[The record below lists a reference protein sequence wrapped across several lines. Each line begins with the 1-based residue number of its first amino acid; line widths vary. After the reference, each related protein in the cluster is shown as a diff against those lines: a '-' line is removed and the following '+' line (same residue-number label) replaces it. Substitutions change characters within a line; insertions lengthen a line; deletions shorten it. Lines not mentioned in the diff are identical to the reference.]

1 MTITSE
7 LHPDTPFSLGA
18 AAGFGFGPYD
28 GRPPAGQAGPGA
40 GEMRL
45 AFVTDDLR
53 HHAGV
58 HLAQRADGTV
68 TAAVDSGAD
77 HGAVLGQVRR
87 ILSLDRP
94 AAGWVTAGE
103 RDPVLGGLQRAH
115 DWLRPVLFHSPYEA
129 AAWSI
134 ISARRYRAQATA
146 VRTRICAAAGAL
158 PVVAGEQVPAFPLPA
173 DLLAADSL
181 PGMGQDRVT
190 WLHTVA
196 RAALDGQLDPARLR
210 ALEPEEALRD
220 LRRLPGIGPMY
231 ATLILLRSTGVSDVL
246 TFGEPRLAGYVSH
259 FYGTGPAPASRA
271 ELARVSE
278 SWRPFR
284 TWAAVL
290 IRAAGD
296 RAGLA
301 GVAAAA

>member
-1 MTITSE
+1 MTITAE

-18 AAGFGFGPYD
+18 AAAFGFGPYT
-28 GRPPAGQAGPGA
+28 GRPEPGA
-40 GEMRL
+40 DEMRL
-45 AFVTDDLR
+45 AFVTDDMR

-58 HLAQRADGTV
+58 HLAQRPDGTI
-68 TAAVDSGAD
+68 TAALDSGAD
-77 HGAVLGQVRR
+77 PGAVLGQVRR

-94 AAGWVTAGE
+94 AAGWLAAGE
-103 RDPVLGGLQRAH
+103 RDPVLGGLQREH

-134 ISARRYRAQATA
+134 ISARRYRAQAAA
-146 VRTRICAAAGAL
+146 VRTRICAAAGAT

-181 PGMGQDRVT
+181 PGMSQDRVA
-190 WLHTVA
+190 WLHAVA
-196 RAALDGQLDPARLR
+196 RAALDGQLDPARL
-210 ALEPEEALRD
+210 AAMDPQEALRD

-231 ATLILLRSTGVSDVL
+231 ATLILLRATGVSDVL
-246 TFGEPRLAGYVSH
+246 TFGEPRLASYVAH
-259 FYGTGPAPASRA
+259 FYGTGPAPASPE
-271 ELARVSE
+271 ELARIAE
-278 SWRPFR
+278 NWRPFR

-301 GVAAAA
+301 SLVAAA